1 MNPIED
7 SADGLLAPRTPALQ
21 RRLRRLT
28 ERGEVVRL
36 FPGVYC
42 HPALEADVPTRIRG
56 AALWSGAGVLLG
68 AAAARLT
75 FWPEL
80 EVRTIALALGSKRR
94 QPRGLRISE
103 QRLPTELIMEHRGV
117 RLTVPSL
124 TALDLGGPGI
134 DRALLRRAANLD
146 EMREAL
152 ARCPGRA
159 GNRARRLLLD
169 DSRDEPWSE
178 AERLLHRQLRGAKI
192 TGWRTNVEV
201 WCGPQQYF
209 IDAAFARL
217 LIGIEVDGYAVHGQ
231 RGQFERDRQKW
242 SDLTAAGW
250 TLLHFTWRQLDER
263 PDWVIATI
271 QQTLRR
277 KSR

>member
-1 MNPIED
+1 MTTLFVPR
-7 SADGLLAPRTPALQ
+7 SPHLKRKLL
-21 RRLRRLT
+21 RLA
-28 ERGEVVRL
+28 ERGAVVRL
-36 FPGVYC
+36 YPGVYC
-42 HPALEADVPTRIRG
+42 HPSRADEAEIRIRG
-56 AALWSGAGVLLG
+56 AALWSAGGVLLG
-68 AAAARLT
+68 AAAARIT
-75 FWPEL
+75 FWPDVAVPIVSIGVSSDRVPPAGIRL
-80 EVRTIALALGSKRR
+80 H
-94 QPRGLRISE
+94 RGRI
-103 QRLPTELIMEHRGV
+103 PPDLIMERQGL
-117 RLTVPSL
+117 RCTVPAL
-124 TALDLGGPGI
+124 TALDLGADGI
-134 DRALLRRAANLD
+134 DEALRRGAATLD
-146 EMREAL
+146 QLHQAMAATPHRS
-152 ARCPGRA
+152 
-159 GNRARRLLLD
+159 GNRERRLLLR
-169 DSRDEPWSE
+169 DSRDEPWSA
-178 AERLLHRQLRGAKI
+178 AERLLHRQLHGAKI

-217 LIGIEVDGYAVHGQ
+217 LIGIEVDGFAVHGQ